1 MMTSSSLP
9 KRKYLVYFYNLEK
22 EMYSNGYLLIFGGGD
37 ANQSK

>member
-22 EMYSNGYLLIFGGGD
+22 VICSHGYLLIFDGGY
-37 ANQSK
+37 ANQGK